1 VDVRA
6 GSTTMHALGGSKVTP
21 HDLLAQE
28 RPRRH
33 VAAMRITLRPAA
45 SSLAC
50 LVVAFIAPSAVD
62 AQARPQLIFSGATEA
77 NWIAPPGMPPDSFGV
92 FHARRA
98 FDLAAKPARF
108 LVHVSADNRYR
119 LYVNGTQVSS
129 GPQRSDQMHW
139 RYETVDLAP
148 LLRAGSNV
156 IAALVWNWGPNH
168 PVAQH
173 SRRTAFLVQGDGPSE
188 SIVNTGARWKLLRDS
203 AYADVRVTGRDVG
216 NAYYAAAHGESVDG
230 ARYPWGWERADFDD
244 RGWYT
249 VGAERGPAIVGNVLL
264 HAVPGRG
271 GFGDA
276 SGWQLEPRDLPP
288 MEETPVRFAAVRRAT
303 GVPMANGFIRGGE
316 ALVVPANTRATLL
329 LDHGRTTNAY
339 TVLETSGGVGSTIT
353 LTYAEAAVDSSG
365 RKGHRDEVEG
375 RRIRGIRDVVRP
387 GGGERR
393 RFQSL
398 YWRSGRYVELDVQT
412 GADPLRVHEV
422 SAIFTAYPFV
432 ERGRFA
438 SDLPWLADMWR
449 MNWNGARIGAFET
462 YMDTP
467 YYEQLQYIGD
477 TRLQA
482 LISLYVSGDDRLM
495 RQAIAHFDD
504 SRIPEGITT
513 SRYPSE
519 LQQLIPPFALV
530 YVAMVHDY
538 HLHRSDPAFVRAR
551 LAGIR
556 GILDW
561 YGRRVDSTG
570 MLGPMPYWNFVDW
583 AERWGRGVP
592 AGADDGHSATIS
604 LLYAYALDHA
614 ARLEVE
620 LGVIGMAESYRARA
634 DSLRRAARTRAW
646 DAGRRLFRDSP
657 DSAAFSQQTNVLAI
671 LTDAIPAAEQRALME
686 RVLGDTTL
694 VPASYYFAWYVHEAL
709 RKVGL
714 ADRYIEVLAPWRR
727 MLALGLTSAPEKDEP
742 TRSDSHAWA
751 AHPNYGLLATVLGV
765 RPASSG
771 FRTVRIAPALGPL
784 RTASGRVPHPRGD
797 IEVSFTRAGASGLN
811 GEVNLPAGLSGT
823 IEWQGRS
830 IPLREGRQPVRF

>member
-1 VDVRA
+1 MRPLSRRA
-6 GSTTMHALGGSKVTP
+6 APPLAALVLT
-21 HDLLAQE
+21 LAA
-28 RPRRH
+28 P
-33 VAAMRITLRPAA
+33 
-45 SSLAC
+45 
-50 LVVAFIAPSAVD
+50 IAGD
-62 AQARPQLIFSGATEA
+62 AQPRPQRIFSGAPEA
-77 NWIAPPGMPPDSFGV
+77 SWIAPPGLHPDSFSV
-92 FHARRA
+92 FHARRTIE
-98 FDLAAKPARF
+98 LPIRPARF

-129 GPQRSDQMHW
+129 GPQRSDAMHW

-148 LLRAGSNV
+148 LLRAGTNV
-156 IAALVWNWGPNH
+156 VAALVWNWGPNH

-173 SRRTAFLVQGDGPSE
+173 SLRTAFLLQGDGPAE
-188 SIVNTGARWKLLRDS
+188 SVLNTGAGWKLLRDS
-203 AYADVRVTGRDVG
+203 AYADVRVTGSDIG
-216 NAYYAAAHGESVDG
+216 NAYYASAHGESIDG
-230 ARYPWGWERADFDD
+230 ARYPWGWERAGYDD
-244 RGWYT
+244 RSWYT
-249 VGAERGPAIVGNVLL
+249 VGEGRGPAIVGSVLL

-271 GFGDA
+271 GYGDA

-288 MEETPVRFAAVRRAT
+288 MEETPVRFAAVRRAS
-303 GVPMANGFIRGGE
+303 GVPFTNGFIRGGD
-316 ALVVPANTRATLL
+316 ALIVPANTRASVL
-329 LDHGRTTNAY
+329 LDHGKTTNAY
-339 TVLETSGGVGSTIT
+339 SVLETSGGAGSTIT
-353 LTYAEAAVDSSG
+353 LTYAEAAVDSAG
-365 RKGHRDEVEG
+365 RKGHRNEIEG
-375 RRIRGIRDVVRP
+375 RRIRGVRDVVRP
-387 GGGERR
+387 GGGSERR

-412 GADPLRVHEV
+412 GAEPLRIHDA

-432 ERGRFA
+432 ERGRFT

-467 YYEQLQYIGD
+467 YYEQLQYVGD

-482 LISLYVSGDDRLM
+482 LISLYVSGDDRLV
-495 RQAIAHFDD
+495 RQAIVHFDD

-519 LQQLIPPFALV
+519 LQQLIPPFSLI

-538 HLHRSDPAFVRAR
+538 HLHRDDPAFVRTR

-614 ARLEVE
+614 AALETE
-620 LGVIGMAESYRARA
+620 LGVAGMAQSYRARA
-634 DSLRRAARTRAW
+634 DSLRRSVRAHAW
-646 DAGRRLFRDSP
+646 DARRLLFRDAP
-657 DSAAFSQQTNVLAI
+657 DTAAFSQQTNVLAI
-671 LTDAIPAAEQRALME
+671 LTDALPVAEQRALME
-686 RVLGDTTL
+686 RVLADTTL
-694 VPASYYFAWYVHEAL
+694 VPASYYFAWYVHEAM

-714 ADRYIEVLAPWRR
+714 ADRYLEVLAPWRG
-727 MLALGLTSAPEKDEP
+727 MLALGLTSSPEKEEP

-797 IEVSFTRAGASGLN
+797 IDVSLTRSGAG
-811 GEVNLPAGLSGT
+811 GLSGEVIIPNGLT
-823 IEWQGRS
+823 GVFEWQGRS
-830 IPLREGRQPVRF
+830 IPLRAGRQTIRF